1 MKAIIQ
7 RVSKASV
14 SVDGE
19 VISSIGNGLCVLI
32 GIKRDDGVTDMKYI
46 VRKILNTKMFDD
58 DKGKKWG
65 ASVADKK
72 YEILC
77 ISQFTLYH
85 VLKGN
90 KLDFH
95 RAMPAQESEPFYM
108 NFLAELRKEYVPDL
122 VKDGKFGAM
131 MEVCIQ
137 NSGPVTLEI
146 ESPTKSTCNDNTG
159 NVENKKAS
167 D

>member
-19 VISSIGNGLCVLI
+19 VINSIGNGLCVLI
-32 GIKRDDGVTDMKYI
+32 GMKKGDGAVDMEYI
-46 VRKILNTKMFDD
+46 ARKILNIKLFDD

-65 ASVADKK
+65 ASVAYKK

-90 KLDFH
+90 KLNFH
-95 RAMPAQESEPFYM
+95 KAMPAQESELFYM
-108 NFLAELRKEYVPDL
+108 NFLATLRRKYIPELI
-122 VKDGKFGAM
+122 KDGKFGAM
-131 MEVCIQ
+131 MEVSIQ

-146 ESPTKSTCNDNTG
+146 ESPARLICNDEKFNNTEDES
-159 NVENKKAS
+159 VF
-167 D
+167 

>member
-1 MKAIIQ
+1 MKAVIQ

-14 SVDGE
+14 SVDGQ
-19 VISSIGNGLCVLI
+19 VVSSIGNGLCVLI
-32 GIKRDDGVTDMKYI
+32 GIKRDDVAADVKYI
-46 VRKILNTKMFDD
+46 VRKILNTKVFDD
-58 DKGKKWG
+58 GKGKRWG

-77 ISQFTLYH
+77 VSQFTLYH

-108 NFLAELRKEYVPDL
+108 NFLAELRREYVPEL
-122 VKDGKFGAM
+122 VKDDA
-131 MEVCIQ
+131 
-137 NSGPVTLEI
+137 
-146 ESPTKSTCNDNTG
+146 D
-159 NVENKKAS
+159 
-167 D
+167 